1 MVHWVSHR
9 KKDLSQRDKK
19 HWENVQILSKW
30 ALGSYVFCLLS
41 VLPMPDYQK
50 LVAANLPLE
59 ASVGFLFSFF

>member
-1 MVHWVSHR
+1 MVHWVPHR

-19 HWENVQILSKW
+19 HWENIQILSKW

-50 LVAANLPLE
+50 LVAFRQRCVLAWSQGPE
-59 ASVGFLFSFF
+59 V